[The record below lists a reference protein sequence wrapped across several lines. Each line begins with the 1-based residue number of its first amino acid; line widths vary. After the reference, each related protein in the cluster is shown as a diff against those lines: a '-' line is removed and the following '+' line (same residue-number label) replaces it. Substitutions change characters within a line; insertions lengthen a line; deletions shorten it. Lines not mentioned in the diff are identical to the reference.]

1 MKFTKIELILA
12 MVNIFIIGLVL
23 ISWATYSHAS
33 ERHHHHLDLTP
44 PTIEKDCGAAGAMAA
59 GQHQFYITSKK
70 QLSVSGATRDDCIA
84 GSVGTA
90 FTHNQTLYSGQITFE
105 EGGEVSGGVTANI
118 TF

>member
-1 MKFTKIELILA
+1 MKAFILSFLIGSIVVILTNEALA
-12 MVNIFIIGLVL
+12 
-23 ISWATYSHAS
+23 SD
-33 ERHHHHLDLTP
+33 RHHHDRNITP
-44 PTIEKDCGAAGAMAA
+44 QNSIEKDCGAAGAMAA

-70 QLSVSGATRDDCIA
+70 QLSVSGATRDDCLA
-84 GSVGTA
+84 GSIGTA

>member
-1 MKFTKIELILA
+1 MKNLMFSLS
-12 MVNIFIIGLVL
+12 IFYAVVL
-23 ISWATYSHAS
+23 IIFGVGMWAISEAS
-33 ERHHHHLDLTP
+33 ERHHHHDLDLSVP
-44 PTIEKDCGAAGAMAA
+44 AIEKDCGVAGAMAA

-70 QLSVSGATRDDCIA
+70 QLSLSGATRDDCIA